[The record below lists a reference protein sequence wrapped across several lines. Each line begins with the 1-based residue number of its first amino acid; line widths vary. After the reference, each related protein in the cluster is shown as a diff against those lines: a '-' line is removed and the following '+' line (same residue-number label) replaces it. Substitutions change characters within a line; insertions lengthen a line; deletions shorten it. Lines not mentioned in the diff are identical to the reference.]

1 MKGLLLL
8 SAGIDSPVAGY
19 LMLNQ
24 NIDIIALHLHNSP
37 AENSFSIELSK
48 RIVAH
53 LSKHTGRTIPL
64 YSAENHA
71 NEKAIWENAN
81 RRYQCLICKRLMYRL
96 AERLAKLNG
105 CDFIVTGENLGQV
118 ASQTLDNMVV
128 LSDSITIPILRPL
141 LCNDKNDTIRIAEEI
156 GTYNLSKEQSIK
168 KCPFVPNSPATKAKL
183 EEIQYQESRLNIPQ
197 MVEDTLKSLTLCP
210 VTKT

>member
-19 LMLNQ
+19 LMLKQ
-24 NIDIIALHLHNSP
+24 GIDIVALHLHNSP
-37 AENSFSIELSK
+37 EEDSFSIELSK
-48 RIVAH
+48 RIVSH
-53 LSKHTGRTIPL
+53 LSQHTGRTIPL
-64 YSAENHA
+64 YSAENHS
-71 NEKAIWENAN
+71 NEKQIWENAN

-96 AERLAKLNG
+96 AERLAKQLG

-128 LSDSITIPILRPL
+128 LSDSISIPILRPL
-141 LCNDKNDTIRIAEEI
+141 LCNDKNDTIKIAEEI
-156 GTYNLSKEQSIK
+156 GTFALSAQQSVN

-183 EEIQYQESRLNIPQ
+183 EEIQYQESRLNIPK
-197 MVEDTLKSLTLCP
+197 MVEDTLKTLTL
-210 VTKT
+210 VTEA